1 MLVFQCKLGRSCRSN
16 IVLQHFLSQNCC
28 GSYGFS
34 RQNIAQKT
42 WLFQLLLL
50 NVVCC
55 SIFESTQKHS
65 SLDEIGMPR
74 RGSHWLPLRPQ
85 ILRSVKLLSFRLI
98 SYVHIYKMKVSELHI
113 RPGICVKYFLWFL

>member
-1 MLVFQCKLGRSCRSN
+1 MLVFQCKLGRSCKSN

-28 GSYGFS
+28 GSCGFS
-34 RQNIAQKT
+34 LQNIPQKM

-50 NVVCC
+50 NVVYC
-55 SIFESTQKHS
+55 SIFESTQKHF

-74 RGSHWLPLRPQ
+74 RGSHWLPVRPQ
-85 ILRSVKLLSFRLI
+85 ILRSVRLLSFRLI
-98 SYVHIYKMKVSELHI
+98 SYVHIHKMIVSELYI